1 MKIQLIIF
9 LVLGLAP
16 FILTAQYNPKALE
29 KVEETIVA
37 FKEKNSKFEI
47 YFADAY
53 GYTVFPA
60 IGKGA
65 WVLGAARGGGT
76 AFELGEPTG
85 KAIITQFTIGLQFGG
100 QCYRQVIFFEKEE
113 DFLRFKE
120 NKFEFAAQ
128 TSALAVKLGAAA
140 NLSYR
145 DGVAVFS
152 ITKAGFMYEASL
164 GGQKLK
170 FKPYKLTKQVA
181 EI

>member
-37 FKEKNSKFEI
+37 FKEKNSKFET

-65 WVLGAARGGGT
+65 WALGAARGGGT

-85 KAIITQFTIGLQFGG
+85 KAIITQFTIGLQFGDNAIV
-100 QCYRQVIFFEKEE
+100 RSFFSKRKKT
-113 DFLRFKE
+113 F
-120 NKFEFAAQ
+120 
-128 TSALAVKLGAAA
+128 
-140 NLSYR
+140 
-145 DGVAVFS
+145 
-152 ITKAGFMYEASL
+152 
-164 GGQKLK
+164 
-170 FKPYKLTKQVA
+170 
-181 EI
+181 